1 MNAAH
6 NNNLNSHTH
15 EKKRSRFLVSSA
27 GTSSLQTKKNTG
39 VQLQTQN
46 FQTHKENPPP
56 PICTFHVLLL
66 LLLLLQAFLSFF
78 CSSSAL
84 GISNKREEGKQERKK
99 ERKKPKKKSVAN
111 FLFIHL

>member
-1 MNAAH
+1 M
-6 NNNLNSHTH
+6 
-15 EKKRSRFLVSSA
+15 KFDP
-27 GTSSLQTKKNTG
+27 LQSMWS
-39 VQLQTQN
+39 VCLQ
-46 FQTHKENPPP
+46 FSPLETHKENPQP
-56 PICTFHVLLL
+56 PICTIHVLLL

-78 CSSSAL
+78 CFSSAL

>member
-1 MNAAH
+1 
-6 NNNLNSHTH
+6 
-15 EKKRSRFLVSSA
+15 
-27 GTSSLQTKKNTG
+27 
-39 VQLQTQN
+39 
-46 FQTHKENPPP
+46 
-56 PICTFHVLLL
+56 VLLL

-78 CSSSAL
+78 CFSSAL